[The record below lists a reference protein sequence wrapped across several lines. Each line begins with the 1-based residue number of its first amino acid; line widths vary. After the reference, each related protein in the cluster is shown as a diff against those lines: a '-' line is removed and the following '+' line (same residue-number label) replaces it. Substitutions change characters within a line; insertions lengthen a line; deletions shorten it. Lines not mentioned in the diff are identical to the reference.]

1 MNIRRLGPQSLEE
14 ILIEIHYGEPGEQ
27 HNHNVVSIFANN
39 GGLEYLR
46 DIFQTLLDSDVS
58 GKHFHIAK
66 YDNVLEG
73 NVYELTLGRK

>member
-1 MNIRRLGPQSLEE
+1 MSGQGLEPAYHEE
-14 ILIEIHYGEPGEQ
+14 ILIEVHYAGHGEQ
-27 HNHNVVSIFANN
+27 YNDVTIFANN
-39 GGLEYLR
+39 RGLEYLR